1 MQQAPGDREHDSL
14 DVQRSKG
21 EPMIDT
27 KILKELQNIVGKKYV
42 LTTPEDLVAYSYDGT
57 FAEQRPEVVVQPD
70 STEQVSAV
78 MKVAWREGI
87 GVVPRGM
94 ASGLAAASVPMDG
107 GLVLDIC
114 RLNRIFEIDEVNF
127 IVTAG
132 AGVVTQDLADTVAK
146 KGLFYPPDPSSIKQ
160 STLGGNAACNA
171 GGPRC
176 LKYGV
181 TSDYVMGLT
190 VVLADG
196 RVLKTGGKAIKN
208 VTGYNL
214 TQLFVGSEGTLG
226 IITELILK
234 LVPLPKVA
242 RTAKAIFPKLADASI
257 AVNNVLSAGIVPA
270 TIELMDE
277 TTIATIEEVL
287 HLGLPLDV
295 EAMLIIEC
303 DGMDEEQVLKEIES
317 VADVCRATGARD
329 VEVARTEKERTAL
342 WTARRSISPSLAR
355 RAPNKLG
362 EDISVPRSAIPEA
375 VAAIKEISRQRGIP
389 IAIFGHAGDGN
400 LHPNILFDKR
410 DPAQMAKVK
419 QAAGDIFATSVRL
432 GGTLSGEHG
441 VGLLK
446 LPYLELDLG
455 PLYIEL
461 MDKIKQALDP
471 KCILNPG
478 KVVPTPGGRTILA

>member
-1 MQQAPGDREHDSL
+1 
-14 DVQRSKG
+14 
-21 EPMIDT
+21 MIE
-27 KILKELQNIVGKKYV
+27 KQILKELQAIVGKNQV
-42 LTTPEDLVAYSYDGT
+42 LTSPEDLVVYSYDGT
-57 FAEQRPEVVVQPD
+57 FAERRPDAIVRPD
-70 STEQVSAV
+70 STEQVSQI
-78 MKVAWREGI
+78 MKVAWRTGI
-87 GVVPRGM
+87 PVVPRGM
-94 ASGLAAASVPMDG
+94 ASGLAAASIPLIG
-107 GLVLDIC
+107 GLVLDTC
-114 RLNRIFEIDEVNF
+114 RMNQILEIDEVNF
-127 IVTAG
+127 TATAQ
-132 AGVVTQDLADTVAK
+132 AGVITQDLADTVAQ

-226 IITELILK
+226 VITELILK
-234 LVPLPKVA
+234 LIPLPKVA
-242 RTAKAIFPKLADASI
+242 RTAKAIFPQLSDASKC
-257 AVNNVLSAGIVPA
+257 VNRILNAGITPA

-277 TTIATIEEVL
+277 TAIATIEEAM

-295 EAMLIIEC
+295 EAMLIIEA
-303 DGMDEEQVLKEIES
+303 DGMDEASVVREIEAI
-317 VADVCRATGARD
+317 ADICHKTGARS
-329 VEVARTEKERTAL
+329 VEVARTEKERSAL
-342 WTARRSISPSLAR
+342 WSARRSISPSLAR

-362 EDISVPRSAIPEA
+362 EDISVPRSAIPDA
-375 VAAIKEISRQRGIP
+375 VAAIKEISRKHDIP

-410 DPAQMAKVK
+410 DPVQVEKMKR
-419 QAAGDIFATSVRL
+419 AAADVFQVSVQL

-441 VGLLK
+441 VGNLK
-446 LPYLELDLG
+446 LAFLEQDIG
-455 PLYIEL
+455 PLSIDV
-461 MDKIKQALDP
+461 MQSIKKALDP
-471 KCILNPG
+471 KNILNPG
-478 KVVPTPGGRTILA
+478 KVIPSQESVEKALFSW

>member
-1 MQQAPGDREHDSL
+1 MIE
-14 DVQRSKG
+14 QR
-21 EPMIDT
+21 IR
-27 KILKELQNIVGKKYV
+27 KELTSIVGKKYV
-42 LTTPEDLVAYSYDGT
+42 LYEPEDLVAYSYDGT
-57 FAEQRPEVVVQPD
+57 FAEQRPDIVVQPD
-70 STEQVSAV
+70 STEQVSEL
-78 MKVAWREGI
+78 MKVAWREEI
-87 GVVPRGM
+87 TVVPRGM
-94 ASGLAAASVPMDG
+94 ASGLAAASVPLHG
-107 GLVLDIC
+107 GMVLDTC
-114 RLNRIFEIDEVNF
+114 RMNRILEIDEVNF
-127 IVTAG
+127 IATAQ
-132 AGVVTQDLADTVAK
+132 AGVITQTLADTVAA

-226 IITELILK
+226 VITELVLK
-234 LVPLPKVA
+234 LVPLPTVA
-242 RTAKAIFPKLADASI
+242 RTAKAIFPQLIDASKC
-257 AVNNVLSAGIVPA
+257 VNEILSAGITPA

-277 TTIATIEEVL
+277 TTIATIEEAL

-295 EAMLIIEC
+295 EAILIIEA
-303 DGMDEEQVLKEIES
+303 DGMDEEAVIKEIETI
-317 VADVCRATGARD
+317 AEICRTRGARE
-329 VEVARTEKERTAL
+329 VEVARTERERAQL
-342 WTARRSISPSLAR
+342 WSARRSISPSLAR

-375 VAAIKEISRQRGIP
+375 VAAIKEISKKRDIP

-410 DPAQMAKVK
+410 DPAQVEKMK
-419 QAAGDIFATSVRL
+419 QAAGDIFAVSVQL

-441 VGLLK
+441 VGDLK
-446 LPYLELDLG
+446 MPYLEQDLG
-455 PLYIEL
+455 PVFIDL
-461 MDKIKQALDP
+461 MTDIKQALDP
-471 KCILNPG
+471 RNILNPG
-478 KVVPTPGGRTILA
+478 KVVPSAGATAMPS

>member
-1 MQQAPGDREHDSL
+1 
-14 DVQRSKG
+14 
-21 EPMIDT
+21 MIDPLV
-27 KILKELQNIVGKKYV
+27 LKELRTIVGKQHV
-42 LTTPEDLVAYSYDGT
+42 LTEPEDMVAYSYDGT
-57 FAEQRPEVVVQPD
+57 FAERRPDAVVRPD
-70 STEQVSAV
+70 STEQVSRV
-78 MKVAWREGI
+78 MEVACREKVA
-87 GVVPRGM
+87 VVPRGM
-94 ASGLAAASVPMDG
+94 ASGLAAASVPLVSGM
-107 GLVLDIC
+107 VLDTC
-114 RLNRIFEIDEVNF
+114 RMNRITEIDEVNF
-127 IVTAG
+127 VVTAQ
-132 AGVVTQDLADTVAK
+132 AGVITQDLADAVAK

-196 RVLKTGGKAIKN
+196 RILKTGGKAIKN

-226 IITELILK
+226 VITELILK
-234 LVPLPKVA
+234 LLPLPTVA
-242 RTAKAIFPKLADASI
+242 RTAKAIFPKLADAS
-257 AVNNVLSAGIVPA
+257 ACVNSILCAGITPA

-277 TTIATIEEVL
+277 TTIATIEEAL

-295 EAMLIIEC
+295 EAMLIIES
-303 DGMDEEQVLKEIES
+303 DGMDEESVVKEIETI
-317 VADVCRATGARD
+317 ADICRAGGARE
-329 VEVARTEKERTAL
+329 VQVARNEKERTAL
-342 WTARRSISPSLAR
+342 WSARRSISPSLAR

-375 VAAIKEISRQRGIP
+375 VAAIKEVSRQYEIP

-410 DPAQMAKVK
+410 DPEQVARMKK
-419 QAAGDIFATSVRL
+419 AAAAIFDISVRL

-441 VGLLK
+441 VGSLK
-446 LPYLELDLG
+446 LAFLEQDVG
-455 PLYIEL
+455 PVFIDV
-461 MDKIKQALDP
+461 MATIKQALDP
-471 KCILNPG
+471 QKILNPG
-478 KVVPTPGGRTILA
+478 KVVPSTAPGATPLFSW

>member
-1 MQQAPGDREHDSL
+1 VIGKQ
-14 DVQRSKG
+14 
-21 EPMIDT
+21 
-27 KILKELQNIVGKKYV
+27 ILKELQIIVGKQHV
-42 LTTPEDLVAYSYDGT
+42 LTEPEDLVAYSYDGT
-57 FAEQRPEVVVQPD
+57 FAEHRPDLVVRPN

-78 MKVAWREGI
+78 MKVAWGEGI

-107 GLVLDIC
+107 GLVLDLC
-114 RLNRIFEIDEVNF
+114 RLNRILEIDELNF
-127 IVTAG
+127 TATVE

-146 KGLFYPPDPSSIKQ
+146 KGFFYPPDPSSIKQ

-181 TSDYVMGLT
+181 TGDYVMGLT

-242 RTAKAIFPKLADASI
+242 RTAKAVFPRLADASRC
-257 AVNNVLSAGIVPA
+257 VNNILIAGITPA

-277 TTIATIEEVL
+277 TTIATIEEAM
-287 HLGLPLDV
+287 HLDLPLDV
-295 EAMLIIEC
+295 EAILIIES
-303 DGMDEEQVLKEIES
+303 DGMDQESVVKEIETI
-317 VADVCRATGARD
+317 AEICRATGARD
-329 VEVARTEKERTAL
+329 VEVARNEKERTAL

-362 EDISVPRSAIPEA
+362 EDISVPRSAIPDA
-375 VAAIKEISRQRGIP
+375 VAAIKEISRQRGVP

-410 DPAQMAKVK
+410 DPEQMEKMK

-441 VGLLK
+441 VGVLK
-446 LPYLELDLG
+446 LPFLEQDLG
-455 PLYIEL
+455 PLYIEV

>member
-1 MQQAPGDREHDSL
+1 
-14 DVQRSKG
+14 
-21 EPMIDT
+21 MIDKKT
-27 KILKELQNIVGKKYV
+27 LQALRAVVGKKHV
-42 LTTPEDLVAYSYDGT
+42 LTEPEDLVAYSYDGT
-57 FAEQRPEVVVQPD
+57 FAEHRPDVVVQPD
-70 STEQVSAV
+70 STEQVSGI
-78 MKVAWREGI
+78 MKVAWQTGI
-87 GVVPRGM
+87 PVVPRGM

-107 GLVLDIC
+107 GLVLDTC
-114 RLNRIFEIDEVNF
+114 RLNRILQIDEVNF
-127 IVTAG
+127 TVSAE
-132 AGVVTQDLADTVAK
+132 AGVVTQDLADLVAQR
-146 KGLFYPPDPSSIKQ
+146 GLFYPPDPSSIKQ

-196 RVLKTGGKAIKN
+196 RILKTGGKAIKN

-226 IITELILK
+226 VITELTLK

-242 RTAKAIFPKLADASI
+242 RTAKAVFPLLADASRC
-257 AVNNVLSAGIVPA
+257 VNNILSAGITPA

-277 TTIATIEEVL
+277 TAIATIEEAM
-287 HLGLPLDV
+287 HLGLPLDA

-303 DGMDEEQVLKEIES
+303 DGMDEAQVLKEVETIAEI
-317 VADVCRATGARD
+317 CRATGARD
-329 VEVARTEKERTAL
+329 VEVARTEKERATL
-342 WTARRSISPSLAR
+342 WSARRSISPSLAR

-375 VAAIKEISRQRGIP
+375 VAAIKEISRERGIP

-410 DPAQMAKVK
+410 DPDQVERMK

-441 VGLLK
+441 VGNLK
-446 LPYLELDLG
+446 LPFLEQDIG
-455 PLYIEL
+455 PLAIEL
-461 MDKIKQALDP
+461 MGSIKHALDP
-471 KCILNPG
+471 KNILNPG
-478 KVVPTPGGRTILA
+478 KVVPVPGQRTLLS